1 MELQWP
7 LILFTTLVAWSA
19 GVFGTQAVLALRGDA
34 PKAQLPC
41 WITAAV
47 LLAAGG
53 IAVFFH
59 LEHFERIFNGFGHLT
74 SGITQELIAIV
85 ALAVV
90 AVVYL
95 VYLRRPGGQV
105 PAWLAVLSVVLS
117 VVLVVVMAHSYMM
130 SARPAWDSVLWI
142 LYVLG
147 NACVLGP
154 TTVALVCAATHEPV
168 KLAGAIA
175 LAGAAVN
182 AVTTIVYAAT
192 LQFLEGS
199 FTTVGFYSDPT
210 QPTSPLVDVSAVGNV
225 FTGDLAPLVWIGV
238 IALGAVVP
246 LVAALLERRGGAA
259 VSAQGAAAAAS
270 RVELWM
276 AVAVAAAV
284 IGAICMRVVFYE
296 LGASVFMLY

>member
-19 GVFGTQAVLALRGDA
+19 GVFGTQAVLALRGEA
-34 PKAQLPC
+34 PKAQLSC

-85 ALAVV
+85 VLA
-90 AVVYL
+90 
-95 VYLRRPGGQV
+95 
-105 PAWLAVLSVVLS
+105 
-117 VVLVVVMAHSYMM
+117 
-130 SARPAWDSVLWI
+130 
-142 LYVLG
+142 
-147 NACVLGP
+147 
-154 TTVALVCAATHEPV
+154 VALVCAIVKEPV
-168 KLAGAIA
+168 RLAATVA
-175 LAGAAVN
+175 LIGAAVN
-182 AVTTIVYAAT
+182 AVTTIVYAVT

-199 FTTVGFYSDPT
+199 FTTVGYYSDPT
-210 QPTSPLVDVSAVGNV
+210 MPTAPLVDVTAVGNV
-225 FTGDLAPLVWIGV
+225 FTGELAPLMWIGV
-238 IALGAVVP
+238 ILVGAVVP
-246 LVAALLERRGGAA
+246 LIAALLEKRSGATPAADGTA
-259 VSAQGAAAAAS
+259 VAS
-270 RVELWM
+270 RAELWM
-276 AVAVAAAV
+276 AVAVIAAV

>member
-19 GVFGTQAVLALRGDA
+19 GVFGTQAVLALRGEA
-34 PKAQLPC
+34 PKAQLSC

-59 LEHFERIFNGFGHLT
+59 LEHF
-74 SGITQELIAIV
+74 TQELIAIV
-85 ALAVV
+85 VLAV
-90 AVVYL
+90 AAIVYL
-95 VYLRRPGGQV
+95 VYLRRDEGKV
-105 PAWLAVLSVVLS
+105 PAWLAVLSIALAA
-117 VVLVVVMAHSYMM
+117 VLVVVMAHSYMM

-142 LYVLG
+142 FYVLG

-154 TTVALVCAATHEPV
+154 ATVALVCAIVKEPV
-168 KLAGAIA
+168 RLAATVA
-175 LAGAAVN
+175 LIGAAVN
-182 AVTTIVYAAT
+182 AVTTIVYAVT

-199 FTTVGFYSDPT
+199 FTTVGYYSDPT
-210 QPTSPLVDVSAVGNV
+210 MPTAPLVDVTAVGNV
-225 FTGDLAPLVWIGV
+225 FTGELAPLMWIGV
-238 IALGAVVP
+238 ILVGAVVP
-246 LVAALLERRGGAA
+246 LIAALLEKRSGATPAADGTA
-259 VSAQGAAAAAS
+259 VAS
-270 RVELWM
+270 RAELWM
-276 AVAVAAAV
+276 AVAVIAAV

>member
-19 GVFGTQAVLALRGDA
+19 GVFGTQAVLALRGEA
-34 PKAQLPC
+34 PKAQLSC

-85 ALAVV
+85 VLAV
-90 AVVYL
+90 AAIVYL
-95 VYLRRPGGQV
+95 VYLRRDEGKV
-105 PAWLAVLSVVLS
+105 PAWLAVLSIALAA
-117 VVLVVVMAHSYMM
+117 VLVVVMAHSYMM

-142 LYVLG
+142 FYVLG
-147 NACVLGP
+147 NACEPVRLAA
-154 TTVALVCAATHEPV
+154 TVAL
-168 KLAGAIA
+168 I
-175 LAGAAVN
+175 GAAVN
-182 AVTTIVYAAT
+182 AVTTIVYAVT

-199 FTTVGFYSDPT
+199 FTTVGYYSDPT
-210 QPTSPLVDVSAVGNV
+210 MPTAPLVDVTAVGNV
-225 FTGDLAPLVWIGV
+225 FTGELAPLMWIGV
-238 IALGAVVP
+238 ILVGAVVP
-246 LVAALLERRGGAA
+246 LIAALLEKRSGATPAADGTA
-259 VSAQGAAAAAS
+259 VAS
-270 RVELWM
+270 RAELWM
-276 AVAVAAAV
+276 AVAVIAAV

>member
-19 GVFGTQAVLALRGDA
+19 GVFGTQAVLALRGEA
-34 PKAQLPC
+34 PKAQLSC

-59 LEHFERIFNGFGHLT
+59 LEHFERIFNGFGHMT

-85 ALAVV
+85 VLAV
-90 AVVYL
+90 AAIVYL
-95 VYLRRPGGQV
+95 VYLRRDEGKV
-105 PAWLAVLSVVLS
+105 PAWLAVLSIALAA
-117 VVLVVVMAHSYMM
+117 VLVVVMAHSYMM

-142 LYVLG
+142 FYVLG

-154 TTVALVCAATHEPV
+154 ATVALV
-168 KLAGAIA
+168 
-175 LAGAAVN
+175 
-182 AVTTIVYAAT
+182 
-192 LQFLEGS
+192 
-199 FTTVGFYSDPT
+199 
-210 QPTSPLVDVSAVGNV
+210 PLVDVTAVGNV
-225 FTGDLAPLVWIGV
+225 FTGELAPLMWIGV
-238 IALGAVVP
+238 ILVGAVVP
-246 LVAALLERRGGAA
+246 LIAALLEKRSGAPPAADGTA
-259 VSAQGAAAAAS
+259 VAS
-270 RVELWM
+270 RAELWM
-276 AVAVAAAV
+276 AVAVIAAV